1 MGVLGDISR
10 VNPHW
15 GPFWEPLAQIP
26 AQMGG
31 GVKSCAELL
40 SGLVME
46 QEIFP
51 GVVALRQAGT
61 HCLAVERWEH
71 NAQVPHCAGLH
82 GLPLAAP

>member
-1 MGVLGDISR
+1 
-10 VNPHW
+10 
-15 GPFWEPLAQIP
+15 
-26 AQMGG
+26 MGG

-61 HCLAVERWEH
+61 HCLAVEGWEH

-82 GLPLAAP
+82 GLPLAAPWEEGLPCTQMIFFIKLRCIS